1 MSKRFGLLL
10 SSLTLLI
17 IGMVIFISD
26 QSIDISVLIKLLKIG
41 TPACIVTYFLGILI
55 AKVLARS
62 CADTDILSNIEQQKF
77 IEDLLIEPSQIAS
90 SHSFIEQSD
99 DIVLNEIGFDD
110 IDDSSDNSS
119 NEQST

>member
-1 MSKRFGLLL
+1 MSRRVGLLL

-26 QSIDISVLIKLLKIG
+26 QSIDVSVLIKLIKIAV
-41 TPACIVTYFLGILI
+41 PACIVSYFIGVLI
-55 AKVLARS
+55 AKILARS

-77 IEDLLIEPSQIAS
+77 IEDLLLEPSQVAA

-99 DIVLNEIGFDD
+99 DVVLNEIGFDD
-110 IDDSSDNSS
+110 IKDSNSNS
-119 NEQST
+119 EQGT

>member
-1 MSKRFGLLL
+1 MSKRLGLLL

-26 QSIDISVLIKLLKIG
+26 QSIDISVLIKLIKIAA
-41 TPACIVTYFLGILI
+41 PACVISYFLGILI

-77 IEDLLIEPSQIAS
+77 IEDLLLEPSQVAS

-99 DIVLNEIGFDD
+99 DLVLNEIGFDENNNSN
-110 IDDSSDNSS
+110 DSA
-119 NEQST
+119 E

>member
-1 MSKRFGLLL
+1 MSKRIGLLL

-26 QSIDISVLIKLLKIG
+26 QSIDVSVLVKLIKIG
-41 TPACIVTYFLGILI
+41 TPACIVSYFAGFLM
-55 AKVLARS
+55 AKILARS

-77 IEDLLIEPSQIAS
+77 IEDLLLEPSQVAS

-110 IDDSSDNSS
+110 TNNSS
-119 NEQST
+119 NDSEQST